1 MEDAKEIIN
10 KFAELKK
17 EEKIIAALID
27 ELKPKVYEALFS
39 IGLDEEH
46 PVELPGVGSFTYGN
60 RPKYEF
66 SPAVKAMQQEVKDM
80 EKEEI
85 QTGVAIK
92 KDSPYAV
99 FKSEGE
105 E

>member
-1 MEDAKEIIN
+1 MEDTKQMIAE
-10 KFAELKK
+10 FAELKK
-17 EEKIIAALID
+17 EEKIIGIKID

-60 RPKYEF
+60 RPRYEF
-66 SPAVKAMQQEVKDM
+66 SPAVKALQQEVKDM

-85 QTGVAIK
+85 QTGVAVK
-92 KDSPYAV
+92 KDSPYAI
-99 FKSEGE
+99 FKAEGE